1 MSSSTPLQGIE
12 LIDCA
17 RSNAK
22 QGLETASEL
31 CGYGDDL
38 NLFKQELQQAC
49 QNIGVGMSELSDL
62 ITDQP
67 MIVTLDRGIEVSP
80 DSPSDL

>member
-1 MSSSTPLQGIE
+1 MSSSTPLKGIE

-17 RSNAK
+17 KANAK

-38 NLFKQELQQAC
+38 NLFKQELYQAC
-49 QNIGVGMSELSDL
+49 QNIGVEMSELSDL